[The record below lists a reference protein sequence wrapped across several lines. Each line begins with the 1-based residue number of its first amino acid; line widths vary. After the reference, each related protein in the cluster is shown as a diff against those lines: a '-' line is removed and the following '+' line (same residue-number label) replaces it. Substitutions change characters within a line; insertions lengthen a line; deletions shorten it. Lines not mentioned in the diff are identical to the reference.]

1 MLQACVSIRK
11 QGKKLAIYDL
21 TIEIKWIGQVDG
33 GEEEVDGTIK
43 IGEFASESDEDDWL
57 IECTTIKS
65 GSDAVSVQNLFVSYA
80 LYFSPVKVWHLCRTD
95 AKLWQQIS

>member
-1 MLQACVSIRK
+1 MTQTVQASVSIRK

-21 TIEIKWIGQVDG
+21 TIEIKWSGTVEG

-57 IECTTIKS
+57 IECTTIKT
-65 GSDAVSVQNLFVSYA
+65 GKDAVRAESLKMN
-80 LYFSPVKVWHLCRTD
+80 
-95 AKLWQQIS
+95 